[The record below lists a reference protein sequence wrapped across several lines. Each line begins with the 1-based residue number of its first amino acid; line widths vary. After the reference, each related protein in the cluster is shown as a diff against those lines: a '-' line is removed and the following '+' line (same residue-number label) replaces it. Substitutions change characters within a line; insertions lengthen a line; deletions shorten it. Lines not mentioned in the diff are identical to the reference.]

1 MSLDAATAPPRISR
15 GTLESLV
22 RKELRRKQ
30 SRRLFLVY
38 VDYPTSQ
45 FSVVLEDEDEGAGS
59 ERYAVSVVACPSV
72 LAVADAWEQFQ
83 REGERTP
90 DGAPRVLV
98 IATDLPAA
106 EIGWSLRA
114 HAAYMST
121 IAVNPAELVREQFGV
136 RELDWRLARET
147 WLLDALLAAEPQH
160 GWDTASPGASRG
172 SLLTRDSAVAALL
185 AVRLG
190 LGSLDGGGGAPD
202 AGAVLEWSRG
212 TGPECFA
219 ALPEAE
225 RAGVSAWLAE
235 ATGPVAAIVLRL
247 AELGR
252 ARDAVA
258 LGLLCTALDARRGSA
273 GLSDALLLLGA
284 LFGPGA
290 PSAAELGTFAQ
301 AAEGTVHRWITA
313 TEGGGDRTGDLR
325 SRVLD
330 AVTRAEALAAGYP
343 QLQAAFAASAT
354 LPTGFEA
361 RLTAFAAALTA
372 DQEAH
377 SPASL
382 ERAEKAHRTLA
393 GHRLAIVHPRRL
405 AVAEMALRALR
416 WLHTAGTEA
425 QPAHVSGW
433 LSRHLTD
440 LGWLDRALTVL
451 YHGDPDPGPDTAAA
465 EETAAAYRSVYGRVR
480 ARRDALDRS
489 FASTLAAW
497 TGGEDAPSNSGTLL
511 VEEVLDKVAAR
522 LATDTGR
529 PPLVLV
535 LDGMSSAVATE
546 FGERLTRRN
555 VFTEAAIAPAAGHS
569 ARMAAAAVIPSVTV
583 YSRTSLLCGARQAGG
598 QREEKDGFAAF
609 WRARAGREALL
620 FHKRDIGDELAGGRL
635 SPALMSA
642 LPGEA
647 VIGVVLNDV
656 DDALDKG
663 ARGDRTAWT
672 LENVTHFESLLDA
685 ARSFDRPVVL
695 VSDHGHILDR
705 STANDVPTR
714 TSSADKSQ
722 RYRSAEAEPASADEI
737 LLSGPR
743 VMDCGG
749 TLIAAVSEQVRYT
762 ARRAGYH
769 GGAALAEMTVPVLVF
784 LPEGMPVPKGWT
796 ALAPWRPTPRWWSTL
811 PVETDASGAAGTPLA
826 APVPEPPKPA
836 GPRKSTKP
844 VQHEALFPLPADDAA
859 SAPAQTAEPVKNRD
873 AASVGAA
880 VVASA
885 VYRDQKKFVLKMK
898 DEEVIAAIDAL
909 HGGDRTL
916 PASVLAEIVGRSG
929 TSFDG
934 FLANLERLLNID
946 QYPVLSRIDS
956 GRTVRLDFD
965 LLAEQ
970 FSLGRIQT
978 GQL

>member
-1 MSLDAATAPPRISR
+1 MSIDAVTAPPRISR

-45 FSVVLEDEDEGAGS
+45 FSVVVDDDS
-59 ERYAVSVVACPSV
+59 TVSVRYAVSVVACPSV
-72 LAVADAWEQFQ
+72 LAIVDAWEQFQ
-83 REGERTP
+83 REGERTS

-98 IATDLPAA
+98 IATGLPTA

-160 GWDTASPGASRG
+160 GWDTASPGATRG
-172 SLLTRDSAVAALL
+172 SLLTRDGAVAALL
-185 AVRLG
+185 AVRLR

-212 TGPECFA
+212 TGPERFA
-219 ALPEAE
+219 ALPDAE
-225 RAGVSAWLAE
+225 RAGISAWLAE

-258 LGLLCTALDARRGSA
+258 LGLLCTALDARGGSV

-301 AAEGTVHRWITA
+301 AAEGTVHRWIA
-313 TEGGGDRTGDLR
+313 AAEGGGDRAGDLR
-325 SRVLD
+325 GRVVD
-330 AVTRAEALAAGYP
+330 AVTRAEVLAAGYP

-354 LPTGFEA
+354 LPSGFEA
-361 RLTAFAAALTA
+361 RLTAFADALTA
-372 DQEAH
+372 DQEAQ

-382 ERAEKAHRTLA
+382 DRAEKAHRTLA
-393 GHRLAIVHPRRL
+393 AHRLAVVYPRRL

-425 QPAHVSGW
+425 EPAQVSGW

-440 LGWLDRALTVL
+440 LGWLDRALNVL
-451 YHGDPDPGPDTAAA
+451 YHGDPEPGSDTAAA
-465 EETAAAYRSVYGRVR
+465 EGTAAAYRAVYGRVR
-480 ARRDALDRS
+480 ARRDALDRR
-489 FASTLAAW
+489 FASALAVW
-497 TGGEDAPSNSGTLL
+497 TGGEDAPSRSGTLL
-511 VEEVLDKVAAR
+511 VEDVLDKVAAR
-522 LATDTGR
+522 LAADTGR

-555 VFTEAAIAPAAGHS
+555 VFTEVAIAPSAGYS
-569 ARMAAAAVIPSVTV
+569 ARMAAAAVVPSVTV
-583 YSRTSLLCGARQAGG
+583 YSRASLLCGMRRAGG
-598 QREEKDGFAAF
+598 QREEREGFAAF

-620 FHKRDIGDELAGGRL
+620 FHKRELGDELAGGRL
-635 SPALMSA
+635 SHALMSA

-663 ARGDRTAWT
+663 ARGDRTSWA
-672 LENVTHFESLLDA
+672 LENVTHFEALLDA

-695 VSDHGHILDR
+695 VSDHGHVLDR

-722 RYRSAEAEPASADEI
+722 RYRSAEAEAASADEI

-769 GGAALAEMTVPVLVF
+769 GGASLAEMTVPVLVF

-796 ALAPWRPTPRWWSTL
+796 ALAPWQAAPRWWSAL
-811 PVETDASGAAGTPLA
+811 PEGTDASDAAGTPLA
-826 APVPEPPKPA
+826 AAVLEPPKQA
-836 GPRKSTKP
+836 APRKTAKP

-859 SAPAQTAEPVKNRD
+859 SAPAEVEAGKNENTA
-873 AASVGAA
+873 SIGAA
-880 VVASA
+880 VVASE
-885 VYRDQKKFVLKMK
+885 VYQDQKKFVRKMK

-909 HGGDRTL
+909 YGGDRTL
-916 PASVLAEIVGRSG
+916 PAPVLAEIVGRSG

-956 GRTVRLDFD
+956 GRTVRLDVD

-978 GQL
+978 SQL